1 MMKAGVVS
9 GDASQGE
16 PNRRMSLPEDYYPYK
31 HFITFCFLRA
41 HSTNFLVILGVGEDI
56 TMSISHFQ
64 AAPPSSPCPTQTLKN
79 RWLQKHNER
88 VNPGVFVLL
97 GCATA
102 SSTCGQLASYPLVL
116 VRTRMQAAAN
126 YQGGAYPPSGPAFG
140 HEMDSGRMG
149 NRGMPPPRHGLQPPP
164 PQPQAPMQAP
174 PPPPMQPQQPGA
186 SSKVLMVYGFDPD
199 RVNCDR
205 VFNVLCLY
213 GNVEKIKF
221 MKSKPGAAMVEMGD
235 PYAVDQAI
243 VHLNQASIFDRRI
256 NLCVSKQLSIV
267 PRQSYELP
275 DNTSSYKDFAACR
288 NNRFTNPEKAAKNRI
303 QQPSSVLHFFYAAPD
318 INEEKMNEMCETAEI
333 KKPTI
338 FKAFTGKSDKSA
350 SGLLEWDSKNDAM
363 EALAILNHVQM
374 KNPSGQ

>member
-1 MMKAGVVS
+1 M
-9 GDASQGE
+9 
-16 PNRRMSLPEDYYPYK
+16 
-31 HFITFCFLRA
+31 
-41 HSTNFLVILGVGEDI
+41 VG
-56 TMSISHFQ
+56 
-64 AAPPSSPCPTQTLKN
+64 QTLHVHIVVYPTRLNVFKN
-79 RWLQKHNER
+79 DTETWDYT
-88 VNPGVFVLL
+88 NPNLGRQDEGKRQTRQPALL
-97 GCATA
+97 GDHPNSYGEHGDYA
-102 SSTCGQLASYPLVL
+102 S
-116 VRTRMQAAAN
+116 

-174 PPPPMQPQQPGA
+174 PLPPMQPQQPGA

-199 RVNCDR
+199 RVNCDH

-213 GNVEKIKF
+213 GNVEKVKF

-235 PYAVDQAI
+235 PYAVDRAI

-256 NLCVSKQLSIV
+256 NLCVSKQLAIAPS
-267 PRQSYELP
+267 QSYELP

-303 QQPSSVLHFFYAAPD
+303 QQPSSILHFFNAAPD

-374 KNPSGQ
+374 KNPSGQYPYTLKLCFSTTQNTG